1 MRIEKDL
8 YKALSPYI
16 IEAAL
21 PMVMARLT
29 SRPVR
34 LNFSDATGRVLG
46 YYRGEI
52 QRGGGALSRSLSR
65 SAVRVEH
72 METISLQIRMNP
84 YALLLVF
91 IHEWAHLL
99 THRDFP
105 GATPHGKEWKGL
117 YRQEACHFLRPDI
130 FPPDLLS
137 ALHDYFKKPGA
148 CFDERLTEACL
159 PYGQD
164 RKAFE
169 KIYAKGVKCG
179 IWLPAPV
186 TYRMKYGKTAGPALT
201 SATSSALTSAEPL
214 VAPASTSASA
224 PPPVRPLSPS
234 NNPVRH
240 AAAGGLKLP
249 ARVKIQDRPA
259 RLKVKQGNYITGIW
273 EDTGKP
279 MRVYAPTEVGVIEEA
294 DALAPS
300 EAAEPAPPRVNA
312 GQSHPPEL

>member
-1 MRIEKDL
+1 
-8 YKALSPYI
+8 
-16 IEAAL
+16 
-21 PMVMARLT
+21 MVLQRLT
-29 SRPVR
+29 SRSIR
-34 LNFSDATGRVLG
+34 LNFSDKTGRVLG
-46 YYRGEI
+46 WYRGEI
-52 QRGGGALSRSLSR
+52 SNRGGRMSPLSARGAV
-65 SAVRVEH
+65 ARVEQK
-72 METISLQIRMNP
+72 ETISIQIRMNP

-105 GATPHGKEWKGL
+105 GVPAHGKEWKML
-117 YRQEACHFLRPDI
+117 YKQEARHFLRPDI

-169 KIYAKGVKCG
+169 KIYVKGAKCG
-179 IWLPAPV
+179 IYLPAPV
-186 TYRMKYGKTAGPALT
+186 TYRMKYGKTAAPALT
-201 SATSSALTSAEPL
+201 SATSSALTSVEPL
-214 VAPASTSASA
+214 VAPASASASA
-224 PPPVRPLSPS
+224 PSPVRSVLPS
-234 NNPVRH
+234 NNPVRM

-259 RLKVKQGNYITGIW
+259 RLKVKQGNYITGTW
-273 EDTGKP
+273 EDTGKL

-300 EAAEPAPPRVNA
+300 EAAAPTPSV
-312 GQSHPPEL
+312 

>member
-21 PMVMARLT
+21 PMVLQRLT
-29 SRPVR
+29 SRSIR
-34 LNFSDATGRVLG
+34 LNFSDKTGRVLG
-46 YYRGEI
+46 WYRGEI
-52 QRGGGALSRSLSR
+52 SNRGGRMSPLSVRGAV
-65 SAVRVEH
+65 ARVEQK
-72 METISLQIRMNP
+72 ETISIQIRMNP

-105 GATPHGKEWKGL
+105 GATSHGKEWKGL
-117 YRQEACHFLRPDI
+117 YRQEACHFLRSDI

-148 CFDERLTEACL
+148 CFDERLTAACL

-186 TYRMKYGKTAGPALT
+186 TYRMKYEKTAAPALT
-201 SATSSALTSAEPL
+201 SATSSALTSAEPP

-224 PPPVRPLSPS
+224 PSPVRPLPPS
-234 NNPVRH
+234 NNPVRM

-249 ARVKIQDRPA
+249 ARVKIQDRA
-259 RLKVKQGNYITGIW
+259 AYLKVKQGSYITGTW

-294 DALAPS
+294 DAHAPS
-300 EAAEPAPPRVNA
+300 EAAPSAFV
-312 GQSHPPEL
+312 

>member
-1 MRIEKDL
+1 MRIEQDL

-21 PMVMARLT
+21 PMVLQRLT
-29 SRPVR
+29 SRSIR
-34 LNFSDATGRVLG
+34 LNFSDKTGRVLG
-46 YYRGEI
+46 WYRGEI
-52 QRGGGALSRSLSR
+52 SNRGGRMSPLSARGAV
-65 SAVRVEH
+65 ARVEQK
-72 METISLQIRMNP
+72 ETISIQIRMNP

-105 GATPHGKEWKGL
+105 GVPAHGKEWKML
-117 YRQEACHFLRPDI
+117 YKQEARHFLRPDI

-169 KIYAKGVKCG
+169 KIYVKGAKCG
-179 IWLPAPV
+179 IYLPAPV
-186 TYRMKYGKTAGPALT
+186 TYRMKYGKTAAPALT
-201 SATSSALTSAEPL
+201 SATSPALTSAEPL
-214 VAPASTSASA
+214 VAPALTSASA
-224 PPPVRPLSPS
+224 PPPVRLVPPIAPPS
-234 NNPVRH
+234 ATRLVRH

-249 ARVKIQDRPA
+249 ARVEVQNRRA
-259 RLKVKQGNYITGIW
+259 LLKAMQGNYITGTW
-273 EDTGKP
+273 EDTGKA
-279 MRVYAPTEVGVIEEA
+279 MRVYAPTEVGVIEEVA
-294 DALAPS
+294 EPAPS
-300 EAAEPAPPRVNA
+300 EAAAPTPSV
-312 GQSHPPEL
+312 